1 MIYIPLINHSR
12 GTLAEIQKS
21 MHDGCRR
28 LKKVHRQICRHW
40 SKLCNF
46 LKCVLNKYISLC
58 YFLQGEKRVYQN
70 VHGVRESMVS
80 KLECID

>member
-21 MHDGCRR
+21 IRDGCRR
-28 LKKVHRQICRHW
+28 LKNVHRQICRQW
-40 SKLCNF
+40 SKLSNF
-46 LKCVLNKYISLC
+46 LKCGLNKYISLS